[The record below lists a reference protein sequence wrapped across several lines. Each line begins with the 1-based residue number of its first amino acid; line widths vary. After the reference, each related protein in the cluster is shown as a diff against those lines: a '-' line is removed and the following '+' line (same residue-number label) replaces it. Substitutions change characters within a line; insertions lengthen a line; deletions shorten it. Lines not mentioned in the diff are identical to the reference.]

1 MSLLSYNES
10 IAVCAQQ
17 ENPFVQSKPYN
28 PDHVFGWVV
37 AYLLGG
43 EAPLTTE
50 EIDHATA
57 VYTATIETLIGKGL
71 SVTESTVIEHK
82 AEILAYVDTLLSE
95 GQTGQTV
102 QFTAVASKTEAW
114 LVAASED
121 YFEVQGIRIKKQWVC
136 IAAAIILLLLILK
149 FFK

>member
-37 AYLLGG
+37 TYLLGE
-43 EAPLTTE
+43 EAPLTTQ

-57 VYTATIETLIGKGL
+57 VYTATIETLVGKGL
-71 SVTESTVIEHK
+71 SVTEATVIQHK
-82 AEILAYVDTLLSE
+82 AEILAYVDTLLNGGE
-95 GQTGQTV
+95 VKATV
-102 QFTAVASKTEAW
+102 ESSNLATTEPKTAGVP
-114 LVAASED
+114 ED
-121 YFEVQGIRIKKQWVC
+121 YFEMQGIRVKKQWAA
-136 IAAAIILLLLILK
+136 IAAAIILLLVLIK
-149 FFK
+149 IFK

>member
-37 AYLLGG
+37 TYLLGG
-43 EAPLTTE
+43 EAPLTSE

-57 VYTATIETLIGKGL
+57 VYTATIETLLGKWL
-71 SVTESTVIEHK
+71 AVTEATVNQHK
-82 AEILAYVDTLLSE
+82 AEILAYVDRLLGGGEVKAPVQTTAAAPQTEPKLLSS
-95 GQTGQTV
+95 T
-102 QFTAVASKTEAW
+102 
-114 LVAASED
+114 ED
-121 YFEVQGIRIKKQWVC
+121 YFEEQGIRVKKQWVA
-136 IAAAIILLLLILK
+136 IAAAIILLLVLIK
-149 FFK
+149 IFK